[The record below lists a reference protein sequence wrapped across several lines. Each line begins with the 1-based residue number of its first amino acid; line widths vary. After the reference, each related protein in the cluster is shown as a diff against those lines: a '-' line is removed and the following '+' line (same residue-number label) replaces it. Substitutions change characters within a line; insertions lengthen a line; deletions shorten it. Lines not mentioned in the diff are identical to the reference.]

1 MAICGFSN
9 PCDFKKRIMASY
21 LWMFGSSNW
30 SFRLAEVGDPEER
43 PHELVRNWMV
53 EREGEGDVEVEMVL
67 RKRLWMTL
75 WGSNEENEE
84 NEERV

>member
-1 MAICGFSN
+1 M
-9 PCDFKKRIMASY
+9 
-21 LWMFGSSNW
+21 
-30 SFRLAEVGDPEER
+30 EVGDPEER
-43 PHELVRNWMV
+43 AHEFWRNWMV